1 MAEDIISELANM
13 LECEAMALND
23 NLYFDNV
30 ELVELEKSL
39 GEIRRR
45 VLPECTTSAL
55 WRKIQKTEKKLCYF
69 VPLNDLH
76 KLKELIRLE
85 DKLFDYRKA
94 YQFAKSRHA
103 QYSNET
109 ECTIAF
115 FRSTESTEVAQKIGS
130 EIVLTYLKL
139 NTMSSSSK
147 WTSQLLQEYLQM
159 CRERYS
165 FFQTNTHLFI
175 GFGYKG
181 FSQ

>member
-1 MAEDIISELANM
+1 MAGDLISGLANM
-13 LECEAMALND
+13 LESEANTLND

-30 ELVELEKSL
+30 ELVELEKNL
-39 GEIRRR
+39 TEIRKQA
-45 VLPECTTSAL
+45 LPERTTTAL

-69 VPLNDLH
+69 VPLKDLH

-109 ECTIAF
+109 ECAIAF
-115 FRSTESTEVAQKIGS
+115 FSSTESTEVAQKIGS
-130 EIVLTYLKL
+130 EIVLTYMKL
-139 NTMSSSSK
+139 NTIISPNK
-147 WTSQLLQEYLQM
+147 WASQLLQEYLQT

-175 GFGYKG
+175 GFGYNG
-181 FSQ
+181 FS

>member
-30 ELVELEKSL
+30 ELVELEKNL
-39 GEIRRR
+39 TEIRKQ
-45 VLPECTTSAL
+45 VLPERTTSAL

-69 VPLNDLH
+69 VPLKDLH

-103 QYSNET
+103 QYSNKT
-109 ECTIAF
+109 ECAIAF
-115 FRSTESTEVAQKIGS
+115 FSSTESTEVAQKIGS
-130 EIVLTYLKL
+130 EIVLTYMKL
-139 NTMSSSSK
+139 NTMISPNK
-147 WTSQLLQEYLQM
+147 WASQLLQEYLQT
-159 CRERYS
+159 CQERYS
-165 FFQTNTHLFI
+165 FFQTNIHLFI
-175 GFGYKG
+175 EFGYNG
-181 FSQ
+181 FS